1 MITGHLKSKV
11 DKLWLEFHS
20 GGITNPLTVIEQISF
35 LMFARMLDMREQ
47 AAEKRAQRTA
57 QTSGDRVFPE
67 NQQHLRWSH
76 LVNLGAEEQ
85 LRIVQGNRQSSDPPE
100 WKGLFQFFRED
111 VVKNSTLGTYLQD
124 SQCVIQKA
132 GLLKTAINMINALP
146 LTQGDTKGDLY
157 EYLLSKLTTAGVA
170 GQFRTPR
177 HVIRTMV
184 QMLDVKPT
192 ETVCDPACGTGGF
205 LIETME
211 CLKRAHSSAE
221 LIHEEQ
227 DDDGNVVTDDRGR
240 PVMVYPGDQLEEY
253 RTHIQTDMFHG
264 FDFDSTMLRI
274 AAMNMLLH
282 GIENPAIEYRD
293 SLSERSAVA
302 QDYEGSFDVILA
314 NPPFKGSIDHESVF
328 KGLTSVAKTK
338 KTELLFLVLMA
349 RILKT
354 GGRCAVIVPDGVLF
368 GSSKA
373 HRAVRSMLIEDNQLE
388 AVVSLPSGVFKPY
401 AGVSTAVLVFTKG
414 GRTDNVWF
422 YKVNHDG
429 YSLDDKRTPV
439 RDDDLPDLLANWKQ
453 WATQCGRRPPDGDSA
468 PQADHG
474 QLTTDSLPSSAPDTR
489 HPTPDT
495 SAFQDRAAKCFTVP
509 KQEITDNK
517 YDLSFSR
524 YAEIT
529 NEEIENAP
537 PKVILKRLRELERD
551 ISEDLTELE
560 GMLG

>member
-1 MITGHLKSKV
+1 MINGQLKSKV

-47 AAEKRAQRTA
+47 AAEKRAQRTGRGNW
-57 QTSGDRVFPE
+57 QRLFPE
-67 NQQHLRWSH
+67 DKQHLRWSH

-85 LRIVQGNRQSSDPPE
+85 LDIVQGE
-100 WKGLFQFFRED
+100 LFRFFRED
-111 VVKNSTLGTYLQD
+111 VVKESTLGKYLQD

-132 GLLKTAINMINALP
+132 SLLKTAVNMINELP

-177 HVIRTMV
+177 HVIRAMV
-184 QMLDVKPT
+184 EMLDVKPT

-205 LIETME
+205 LIEAME
-211 CLKRAHSSAE
+211 CLKRTHSSE
-221 LIHEEQ
+221 DLVHEER
-227 DDDGNVVTDDRGR
+227 DDDGNVVKDDHGR
-240 PVMVYPGDQLEEY
+240 PVMVYPGDQLEDY
-253 RTHIQTDMFHG
+253 RSHIQSDMFHG

-282 GIENPAIEYRD
+282 GIENPAIEYKD
-293 SLSERSAVA
+293 SLSERSGVA
-302 QDYEGSFDVILA
+302 QEYEGSFDVVLA

-338 KTELLFLVLMA
+338 KTELLFLVLMT

-368 GSSKA
+368 GSSSA
-373 HRAVRSMLIEDNQLE
+373 HRAVRRMLIEDNQLE

-422 YKVNHDG
+422 YKVDNDG

-439 RDDDLPDLLANWKQ
+439 KDDDLPALLEKW
-453 WATQCGRRPPDGDSA
+453 RERDPDRVS
-468 PQADHG
+468 
-474 QLTTDSLPSSAPDTR
+474 
-489 HPTPDT
+489 
-495 SAFQDRAAKCFTVP
+495 DRSAKCFFVP
-509 KQEITDNK
+509 KEDIAGNK
-517 YDLSFSR
+517 YDLSVNR
-524 YAEIT
+524 YAEIKY
-529 NEEIENAP
+529 EEVEYDP
-537 PKVILKRLRELERD
+537 PKVILQRLRRLEGEISGDLDELE
-551 ISEDLTELE
+551 E
-560 GMLG
+560 MLG